1 MIFYFSAS
9 LRICLGLFEEF
20 SDDHFNIGYSRVNSI
35 SWMGVIDLGV
45 ERHCNKINKLQYLE
59 SKPNQLVF

>member
-1 MIFYFSAS
+1 MTI
-9 LRICLGLFEEF
+9 LI
-20 SDDHFNIGYSRVNSI
+20 SDTVVSVNSI
-35 SWMGVIDLGV
+35 SWMGVIDLCV